1 MIFIHSNCH
10 ETADLNLKL
19 RGKTHSDGAHYCAS
33 CIVAIM
39 IYDQKSKVFRK
50 FLRALTADELVMQA
64 ARIYACKHHHPI
76 LTKRQAARFYEMEAT
91 RMKRHEETHWTSFQ
105 EDKPPKLYSDTYDFR
120 RQRLAQSQAQ
130 IGSDPTG
137 STWQMSEEEK
147 EEKIQKGK
155 RILREHFEARQMAEF
170 GIQPIGNE
178 PQDGA
183 SSASSF
189 QWLPDPSSST
199 LQQAGAPTGTPFLG
213 ATAEI
218 EKSIN
223 EGGWNWRDMPGKS
236 YDEQWFH
243 FVHRT
248 PLSGYENHPFFTTNN
263 YVKTDGTDRLPH
275 PESLHDYQSQL
286 PLHPNDNDERGQ
298 PDNP

>member
-1 MIFIHSNCH
+1 
-10 ETADLNLKL
+10 
-19 RGKTHSDGAHYCAS
+19 
-33 CIVAIM
+33 M

-50 FLRALTADELVMQA
+50 FLRALTADELVTQA

-76 LTKRQAARFYEMEAT
+76 LTEKQAAKFYEKEAT
-91 RMKRHEETHWTSFQ
+91 RMKRIEETHWSSW
-105 EDKPPKLYSDTYDFR
+105 EDDKPQLYMDAYDLR
-120 RQRLAQSQAQ
+120 QQRLAQSQAQ
-130 IGSDPTG
+130 TDSDPSG
-137 STWQMSEEEK
+137 STWQMSEEDK
-147 EEKIQKGK
+147 KEKIQKGK
-155 RILREHFEARQMAEF
+155 RILREHFEARQMAEC

-199 LQQAGAPTGTPFLG
+199 LKQAGAPTGTPFLG

-248 PLSGYENHPFFTTNN
+248 PLSGYENDPPFTTNN
-263 YVKTDGTDRLPH
+263 CVRTDGTDRFVH
-275 PESLHDYQSQL
+275 PEPLRDYRSQL
-286 PLHPNDNDERGQ
+286 PLHPKNDNEGGQ
-298 PDNP
+298 PENP